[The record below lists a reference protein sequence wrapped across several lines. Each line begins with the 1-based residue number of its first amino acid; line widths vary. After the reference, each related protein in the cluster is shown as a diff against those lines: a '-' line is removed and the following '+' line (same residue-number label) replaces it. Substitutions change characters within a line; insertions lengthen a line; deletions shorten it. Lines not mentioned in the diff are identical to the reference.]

1 MYRDPRTRAP
11 SAGASVRAGSR
22 LGPWWWLAAGAVLF
36 FLVPLV
42 GADLLELQRDLYYV
56 VYFTVALAWFAA
68 FLAAKGPDLAG
79 FWSHHLGRSLVVG
92 AVVALLLVAVV
103 LNGAG
108 TDRPDGWRLAF
119 ETLWRGLVYGAVDAL
134 TLFVFPAAV
143 AYLLMH
149 GDRAGLRRQVGFAAL
164 ALGLS
169 MLVSAA
175 YHLGY
180 PEYRDSDLRSPEVG
194 TVMAN
199 LPAMLTGNPVGAL
212 VAHPAAHVTAVVHQ
226 NEGGSTLM
234 LPPKVT
240 SGYADRGNSDVATAL
255 AVGWMVVVAGG
266 LTVVVRRRRTSG

>member
-1 MYRDPRTRAP
+1 MFRDPRTRMP
-11 SAGASVRAGSR
+11 STDALVRLGSR
-22 LGPWWWLAAGAVLF
+22 LSPWWWLAGGAVLF

-42 GADLLELQRDLYYV
+42 GSDLLGLQRDLYYV
-56 VYFTVALAWFAA
+56 VYFTVALAWFGA
-68 FLAAKGPDLAG
+68 FLAAKGEDLAG
-79 FWSHHLGRSLVVG
+79 FWRHHLVPSLLVG
-92 AVVALLLVAVV
+92 LVLAPVLVAVV
-103 LNGAG
+103 LNAAG
-108 TDRPDGWRLAF
+108 TDRPSGWRLAF
-119 ETLWRGLVYGAVDAL
+119 QILWRGLVYGVVDAL
-134 TLFVFPAAV
+134 ILFVFPAAV

-149 GDRAGLRRQVGFAAL
+149 GNRAGLRRQVGFAAL

-169 MLVSAA
+169 MLVSAC

-180 PEYRDSDLRSPEVG
+180 PEFRDSDLRSPEIG
-194 TVMAN
+194 TVFAN

-240 SGYADRGNSDVATAL
+240 SGYPDRGSADVATAL

-266 LTVVVRRRRTSG
+266 LTVLVRRRRTAG